1 MIEKNCAY
9 CGGPIMP
16 VSDYTRHKKY
26 CSVECR
32 EKARAEVAET
42 RKDEKAIIDRAIA
55 RAARQKGLEECVKEA
70 SRQGIS
76 YGRYMARKESF
87 D

>member
-9 CGGPIMP
+9 CGGPITP
-16 VSDYTRHKKY
+16 SSDQTRHKKY

-32 EKARAEVAET
+32 EKARVEVAET
-42 RKDEKAIIDRAIA
+42 KKDEKAIIDRAIA

-70 SRQGIS
+70 GRQGIS
-76 YGRYMARKESF
+76 YGRYMARKENS